1 MGGCSL
7 FNLCVWRVALLI
19 GMSGGGLIDCLIAC
33 SPNSERLVW
42 VGGREG
48 TKEDQEGMR
57 GFNAAENGKWTWT
70 RFGKGAERGGGGV
83 GGFYSS
89 LISGRF
95 AGAE

>member
-1 MGGCSL
+1 MGG
-7 FNLCVWRVALLI
+7 RE
-19 GMSGGGLIDCLIAC
+19 GG
-33 SPNSERLVW
+33 
-42 VGGREG
+42 EG

-70 RFGKGAERGGGGV
+70 SFGKGAERGGGGAWGKGAE
-83 GGFYSS
+83 GGALYSS